1 MTVMT
6 NRELGSIFDQRGFE
20 LLERA
25 VLLGLGDN
33 ELRQNLV
40 VNAQMVLQLRADLGD

>member
-1 MTVMT
+1 MT

-20 LLERA
+20 LLKRA
-25 VLLGLGDN
+25 VFLGLGDN

-40 VNAQMVLQLRADLGD
+40 VDAQMVLQLRADLGD